1 MRIPI
6 FFLLIFLAI
15 GLHLSAS
22 PADAQLTGTPDVY
35 KVTINKFEISSN
47 NGTTYTEIGSGGL
60 IFNIAAANAG
70 ATVGTYFSSGSPLSP
85 STTYNRMRV
94 TISCT
99 FQLRGCVGALCT
111 QVGTD
116 QPGGAAP
123 AVEGSFAI
131 PVSQFPDCAAGQFTA
146 QSPAEGQ
153 TGAITGCTTGTDG
166 GLQATMK
173 FDVTNTLVRDSPFTN
188 TLRPGSPNVN
198 FTCP

>member
-1 MRIPI
+1 MPI
-6 FFLLIFLAI
+6 FFLLIILAI
-15 GLHLSAS
+15 ALNLSAS
-22 PADAQLTGTPDVY
+22 PAEAQLTGTPDIY
-35 KVTINKFEISSN
+35 RVTINNFEISSN
-47 NGTTYTEIGSGGL
+47 NGTSYTEIGTGGL
-60 IFNIAAANAG
+60 TFNIAAASAG
-70 ATVGTYFSSGSPLSP
+70 ATVGAYFSSGSPLSA

-111 QVGTD
+111 QAGTD
-116 QPGGAAP
+116 QDGGAAP

-131 PVSQFPDCAAGQFTA
+131 PVSQVPACAAGQFTS

-153 TGAITGCTTGTDG
+153 AGAITGCTTGTDG

-173 FDVTNTLVRDSPFTN
+173 FNVTDTLVRDSPFTN
-188 TLRPGSPNVN
+188 TLRPGSPNVS